1 MVPIDSLYIGI
12 RHFPIKQHDHRPLT
26 IYSSATIDAL
36 QTTGDRQTCRTKS
49 LTRPKKCMNRQTW
62 SGIVRTRP
70 RINRRR
76 FDSTPGPRATRGPI
90 VIIYTGDLTQRA
102 LV

>member
-36 QTTGDRQTCRTKS
+36 QTTGDRQTISYGWSIATM
-49 LTRPKKCMNRQTW
+49 RPSCAVMKIWRLKD
-62 SGIVRTRP
+62 SGG
-70 RINRRR
+70 
-76 FDSTPGPRATRGPI
+76 S
-90 VIIYTGDLTQRA
+90 
-102 LV
+102 